1 VPYKYVS
8 VGGTA
13 TYVHHAGPTTLPGK
27 PPDLSR
33 GRTVVCLH
41 ASSLNQAAFDPLFER
56 LAAQH
61 SPVAFDLPG
70 HGRSGG
76 LDSLPSIGA
85 MAKHV
90 RELVGL
96 IGGRRPVLLNHS
108 LGGAIGLQ
116 YASEYPD
123 ALAGLILCGT
133 GYAMDLAAAIEQ
145 TRLVAEGKQRRAFE
159 RAGYGKDAT
168 PEIMQR
174 GFMEELKTDPR
185 TRLGN
190 LLALAAWPGVELSRI
205 DVPALVVCGS
215 DDYPVVRDAALRL
228 ERELPRA
235 RRIELAGAGHML
247 PLEKPDALA
256 EAVLAFL
263 AELPR

>member
-1 VPYKYVS
+1 M
-8 VGGTA
+8 
-13 TYVHHAGPTTLPGK
+13 
-27 PPDLSR
+27 
-33 GRTVVCLH
+33 
-41 ASSLNQAAFDPLFER
+41 
-56 LAAQH
+56 
-61 SPVAFDLPG
+61 PG

-76 LDSLPSIGA
+76 LDRLPSISA

-96 IGGRRPVLLNHS
+96 LGARRPVLLNHS
-108 LGGAIGLQ
+108 LGGAVALE
-116 YASEYPD
+116 YASQYPAD
-123 ALAGLILCGT
+123 VAGLVLVGI
-133 GYAMDLAAAIEQ
+133 GYAMALGDAIEQ
-145 TRLVAEGKQRRAFE
+145 TRQIADGKARRAFQRE
-159 RAGYGKDAT
+159 AYGPDAT

-190 LLALAAWPGVELSRI
+190 LIALDAWRGPELARI

-215 DDYPVVRDAALRL
+215 ADFPVVRESALRL

-235 RRIELAGAGHML
+235 RRVEIPGAGHML
-247 PLEKPDALA
+247 PLEKPEALA
-256 EAVLAFL
+256 EAVLGFL

>member
-33 GRTVVCLH
+33 GRPVVCLH
-41 ASSLNQAAFDPLFER
+41 GSSLNQAVFDPLFER

-61 SPVAFDLPG
+61 SPVALDLPG

-90 RELVGL
+90 RELVGML
-96 IGGRRPVLLNHS
+96 GARKPVLLNHS
-108 LGGAIGLQ
+108 LGGAVALQ
-116 YASEYPD
+116 YAAEYPD
-123 ALAGLILCGT
+123 ALSGLILVGT
-133 GYAMDLAAAIEQ
+133 GYSMSLGDAIEQ
-145 TRLVAEGKQRRAFE
+145 TRQIVEGKARRAFQ
-159 RAGYGKDAT
+159 RDAYGPDAT

-190 LLALAAWPGVELSRI
+190 LIALDAWRGVDLARI
-205 DVPALVVCGS
+205 DVPALVVCGTG
-215 DDYPVVRDAALRL
+215 DYPVVRDAALRL

-235 RRIELAGAGHML
+235 RRVEISGAGHML

-263 AELPR
+263 AELRA

>member
-1 VPYKYVS
+1 MPYKYVS

-33 GRTVVCLH
+33 GRSVLCLH
-41 ASSLNQAAFDPLFER
+41 GSSLNQAVFDPLFER

-61 SPVAFDLPG
+61 SPVAFDMPG

-76 LDSLPSIGA
+76 LDSLPSIEA

-90 RELVGL
+90 RELAGL
-96 IGGRRPVLLNHS
+96 LGARRPVLLNHS
-108 LGGAIGLQ
+108 LGGAVALQ
-116 YASEYPD
+116 YAAEFPD
-123 ALAGLILCGT
+123 ALSGLILCGT
-133 GYAMDLAAAIEQ
+133 GYGMAVGAAIEE
-145 TRLVAEGKQRRAFE
+145 TRQIADGTARRAFQRE
-159 RAGYGKDAT
+159 AYGPDAT

-190 LLALAAWPGVELSRI
+190 LIALDAWRGVDLARI
-205 DVPALVVCGS
+205 DVPVLVVCGS
-215 DDYPVVRDAALRL
+215 ADFPVVREAALRL
-228 ERELPRA
+228 ERELPKA
-235 RRIELAGAGHML
+235 RRVEIAGAGHML
-247 PLEKPDALA
+247 PIEKPDQLA
-256 EAVLAFL
+256 EAVLGFL
-263 AELPR
+263 AELRS